1 MPILTQDTPYP
12 VPREIIY
19 LGESGGGLN
28 PYTQRRIRPECLD
41 GVLAPDSASGLRAV
55 NVALNLVERRFL
67 PGLDITFWGMGAD
80 GAPEK
85 ISADVASLEILRA
98 GFALLSDSNTSD
110 PLDIAARE
118 ADEDVR
124 YWRATY
130 LPHCTVIG
138 WDDLGYGLDDHVGSD
153 PEEDEWSPSLS
164 EIFGPAYALAAMSNH
179 ERIQAEAGI
188 LDDLAFHTRL
198 VNGETG
204 FHFTLGE

>member
-1 MPILTQDTPYP
+1 MPILSQDTPYP

-19 LGESGGGLN
+19 LEPHEGSSPGLAS
-28 PYTQRRIRPECLD
+28 RKIRPECLD
-41 GVLAPDSASGLRAV
+41 GVLAPDGTSGLRAV
-55 NVALNLVERRFL
+55 NVALNLAERRFL
-67 PGLDITFWGMGAD
+67 PGLDITFWGSDAD
-80 GAPEK
+80 GAPLK
-85 ISADVASLEILRA
+85 IAADTASLEILRA
-98 GFALLSDSNTSD
+98 GFSLLSAGDTSD

-130 LPHCTVIG
+130 LPHCTVVG

-153 PEEDEWSPSLS
+153 PMEDEWSPSLS
-164 EIFGPAYALAAMSNH
+164 EIFGPAYALATKSNH
-179 ERIQAEAGI
+179 ERIAAQAGI

-198 VNGETG
+198 INCETG